1 MQSIFNSGVPHI
13 GEKILECLDIES
25 IMSLHSANP
34 EIRSYMENYVMGD
47 PIRFDFVQKIKSYL
61 LEEIRSGVWVLGTV
75 VNCQLFVYIN
85 MGVCLPFL
93 KNYGAPIVCTRILT
107 SKT

>member
-13 GEKILECLDIES
+13 GEKILECLDIKS

-34 EIRSYMENYVMGD
+34 EIRSYLENYVMGD

-61 LEEIRSGVWVLGTV
+61 LEEIRNCWGYTV
-75 VNCQLFVYIN
+75 VNCQLFVYII

-93 KNYGAPIVCTRILT
+93 NNYVGLGTTIHGTFCR
-107 SKT
+107 K